1 MLIRMNQDVLKGVG
15 LTEIEGKIYSSLLEL
30 GSANATEISHKS
42 GIHRTNIYDSL
53 NRLIEKGLVAYIE
66 KNNKKIFEAANPE
79 KLRDIIKEEEEEL
92 ERALPDFLSIYN
104 SEKKRNDVKILEG
117 KQGLKTIFEDF
128 VRVGED
134 VLMYG
139 VPSKSVEILK
149 YFLPHYHKER
159 IKKKMSTKA
168 IFNHDAK
175 DRMSII
181 NDMKYAKA
189 RYLPGKYKSPAST
202 NIYGNKI
209 SIILWS
215 ENPLIIQI
223 ESKEI
228 ADAYRNYFDLMWQSA
243 KS

>member
-1 MLIRMNQDVLKGVG
+1 MTQKALKSIG
-15 LTEIEGKIYSSLLEL
+15 LTEIEGKIYLSLLEL
-30 GSANATEISHKS
+30 GSANATELSHKS
-42 GIHRTNIYDSL
+42 RIHRTNIYDSL

-66 KNNKKIFEAANPE
+66 KNNKKIFEAATPE
-79 KLRDIIKEEEEEL
+79 KLKDIIKEKEEEL
-92 ERALPDFLSIYN
+92 EKSLPDLLSIYH
-104 SEKKRNDVKILEG
+104 SEKKRNDVKIFEG

-128 VRVGED
+128 VHEGKE

-159 IKKKMSTKA
+159 IKKKIPTKA
-168 IFNHDAK
+168 IFNHDTK

-189 RYLPGKYKSPAST
+189 KYLPGKYKSPAST

-209 SIILWS
+209 AIILWS
-215 ENPLIIQI
+215 KDPLIIQI

-228 ADAYRNYFDLMWQSA
+228 ADAYRNYFDLMWHSA
-243 KS
+243 KN